1 MGRGR
6 YSVGKEGIKKGEK
19 SGKKVLTREEVF
31 ANISK
36 RSAAGASPAGERR
49 DPHEAVQGTEEK
61 SLKLAKKSA

>member
-1 MGRGR
+1 MP
-6 YSVGKEGIKKGEK
+6 GKRARKKDEK
-19 SGKKVLTREEVF
+19 KRKKVLTKRGES

-49 DPHEAVQGTEEK
+49 DPHEAVQVTDEK